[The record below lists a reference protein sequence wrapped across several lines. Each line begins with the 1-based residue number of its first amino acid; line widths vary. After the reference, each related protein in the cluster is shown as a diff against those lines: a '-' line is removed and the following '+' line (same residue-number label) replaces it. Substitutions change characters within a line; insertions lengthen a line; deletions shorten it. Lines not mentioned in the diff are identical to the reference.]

1 MVTTSCCPPENI
13 GRAKRF
19 GEFAAVQRSC
29 LALFVPVGTLFAL
42 PPNVISNLA
51 SAMSGCQE
59 VFACSPQFNW
69 HVLMAMGAHKHVDIL
84 LYCAV
89 RYVHFRPYVYSKCT
103 AELLQV
109 RRILCDADRDQ
120 RFPTHLGQ
128 CIAVRLP
135 LRPSARPCSLKRCRL
150 LLSWLTS
157 NPSDDD
163 TTSLS

>member
-19 GEFAAVQRSC
+19 GEFTAVQRSC
-29 LALFVPVGTLFAL
+29 LALFVPVGTLCAL
-42 PPNVISNLA
+42 LPNVISNLA

-109 RRILCDADRDQ
+109 RRILCDSDRAQ
-120 RFPTHLGQ
+120 RKSCCRTSRSPL
-128 CIAVRLP
+128 RSL
-135 LRPSARPCSLKRCRL
+135 LRPSARPCSLKR
-150 LLSWLTS
+150 
-157 NPSDDD
+157 
-163 TTSLS
+163 